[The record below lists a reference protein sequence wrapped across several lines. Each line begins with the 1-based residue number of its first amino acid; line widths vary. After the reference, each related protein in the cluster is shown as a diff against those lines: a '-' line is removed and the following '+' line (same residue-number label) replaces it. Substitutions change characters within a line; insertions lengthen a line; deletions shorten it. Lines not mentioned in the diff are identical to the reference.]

1 MEEVSLFSGLF
12 FIFKKIEK
20 MIKYLLTL
28 TRRHSL

>member
-12 FIFKKIEK
+12 FIFKRFEKIK
-20 MIKYLLTL
+20 KYLLTL